1 MRCKK
6 YQARSPGFPLDIF
19 TLAIFTLA
27 IFTQALYRGRYVGS
41 YLLAVEAALAYAKAR
56 EKHEI
61 ASASAEIA
69 SASAE
74 IASASAET
82 ASASVASNGGWRGDC
97 ILHACIMHAS

>member
-74 IASASAET
+74 T